1 MLLYTVTDKEIYDLL
16 GSGRKQFT
24 PTLLAELGR
33 ARGMFLSVEEDRFE
47 LIDKLSSLT
56 YGYKQMND
64 LQSLSEHATRG
75 EKTTSVRL
83 TTHLSAEDIKSVA
96 QAYREQSPPD
106 EKIVTYSP
114 SADK

>member
-56 YGYKQMND
+56 
-64 LQSLSEHATRG
+64 
-75 EKTTSVRL
+75 
-83 TTHLSAEDIKSVA
+83 
-96 QAYREQSPPD
+96 
-106 EKIVTYSP
+106 
-114 SADK
+114 